1 MEMHRPPPDAARPP
15 GPRGGAV
22 PATTGGR
29 ALATCR
35 ERLHR
40 AIGLLVVAN
49 TVLRDTV
56 AARDHALVE
65 LREAERDQDAFV
77 VAAVHEL
84 KTPLTAVKGR
94 AQLMRLHAGRG
105 AGLDQAHLLAGLRQ
119 IESEADRLTAALDG
133 LIDEVN
139 RPLPGPGGDQG
150 SDASGPF
157 PADGTA

>member
-1 MEMHRPPPDAARPP
+1 METRRHPPDPARPL

-22 PATTGGR
+22 AATTGGR

-35 ERLHR
+35 EHLHR

-49 TVLRDTV
+49 SALRGTV
-56 AARDHALVE
+56 AARDRALAE

-94 AQLMRLHAGRG
+94 AQLLRLRAQRG
-105 AGLDQAHLLAGLRQ
+105 TGLDQAHLLAGLRQ
-119 IESEADRLTAALDG
+119 IESEADRLSAALDD

-139 RPLPGPGGDQG
+139 RPLPDL
-150 SDASGPF
+150 DA
-157 PADGTA
+157 D